1 MAIRFRRGQVAD
13 IPHCKH
19 LIQCERPLLSPMNWE
34 RLPSLLADLLS
45 RHRLTLVV
53 VEEPA
58 SGRYR
63 MLGGSAFLDAAFLAR
78 ALEHPEASIL
88 EQALSAETAGGA
100 VFLSPRRIA
109 EENGKGELRLLN
121 FIGVPDFSGLD
132 GPEGNL
138 MFATINEA
146 WRFHHYGYQLRE
158 FYAET
163 THPQMAEFMRG
174 MQTQLVRERKMWNQ
188 EVAETFRFTRQDAIE
203 KTGGNISFMF
213 IAPLPRFGFSIAEQR
228 LLEMVLMD
236 YSDREI
242 SETLDVTADAIKK
255 RWRSIYDRVREVAP
269 ALMAS
274 GTSGPD
280 QRRQFLQ
287 YLRQHLEELRPYQAP
302 NQAP

>member
-1 MAIRFRRGQVAD
+1 MAIRFRRGHATD
-13 IPHCKH
+13 IPHCLH
-19 LIQCERPLLSPMNWE
+19 LLECERPLLSPRNWE
-34 RLPSLLADLLS
+34 RLPSLLADLVS
-45 RHRLTLVV
+45 RHRLLLVV

-58 SGRYR
+58 AGRYR
-63 MLGGSAFLDAAFLAR
+63 MLGGSAFLDAAFMAR
-78 ALEHPEASIL
+78 AVEHPEAAIL
-88 EQALSAETAGGA
+88 DQALSAEADGRG
-100 VFLSPRRIA
+100 VFLSPPRIA

-132 GPEGNL
+132 GPSGNL

-163 THPQMAEFMRG
+163 THPQMAEFMIG
-174 MQTQLVRERKMWNQ
+174 MQTETIRERKMRNQ
-188 EVAETFRFTRQDAIE
+188 EVARTFRFTRQHAIE
-203 KTGGNISFMF
+203 KTGGNMSFMF
-213 IAPLPRFGFSIAEQR
+213 IAPLPRFGFSSAEQR
-228 LLEMVLMD
+228 MLEMVLMD

-242 SETLDVTADAIKK
+242 SESLVVTADAIKK

-269 ALMAS
+269 ALMAA
-274 GTSGPD
+274 GASGPD

-287 YLRQHLEELRPYQAP
+287 YLRQHLEEIRPYQAP